1 MRRIDFL
8 RRCGYDKAQIMQMYH
23 DDVANDR
30 DPLLDSS
37 DEESTPPER
46 TPTRKKKSQEE
57 EKEEEDTGT
66 RPLHSIYSPITNL
79 RALGVAD
86 RHLLTAHPLD
96 TIWLGAQQFMIQRCL
111 GTLVMASVTQ
121 QIRCTSLASLCTAFM
136 RNWSTTSPVSAGH

>member
-1 MRRIDFL
+1 MHTC
-8 RRCGYDKAQIMQMYH
+8 RCVGCVDQ
-23 DDVANDR
+23 VFTVVLWR
-30 DPLLDSS
+30 LLYIVLD
-37 DEESTPPER
+37 
-46 TPTRKKKSQEE
+46 
-57 EKEEEDTGT
+57 
-66 RPLHSIYSPITNL
+66 LHSIYSPITNL

-136 RNWSTTSPVSAGH
+136 RM